1 MGLSTPSRRAG
12 PTDGL
17 RLMKLDLI
25 GEVAELARYIGYWKP
40 YATSH
45 EGLDANRA
53 IQTGVRNAVLA
64 LAEAAKERRA
74 GQFPPIVTSI
84 GTGHD
89 APRPIWRDG

>member
-1 MGLSTPSRRAG
+1 
-12 PTDGL
+12 
-17 RLMKLDLI
+17 MKLDLI

-53 IQTGVRNAVLA
+53 MQTGVRNAVLA
-64 LAEAAKERRA
+64 QAVEERRA
-74 GQFPPIVTSI
+74 GQFRRIGTSI